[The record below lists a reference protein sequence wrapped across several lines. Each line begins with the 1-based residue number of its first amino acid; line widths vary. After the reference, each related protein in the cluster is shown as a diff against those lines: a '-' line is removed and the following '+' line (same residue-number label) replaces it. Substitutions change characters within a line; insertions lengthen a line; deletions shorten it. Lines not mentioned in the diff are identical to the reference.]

1 MRKSVLVHTII
12 FKQSENPVIL
22 KLGHL
27 DSPAF
32 SNRNLFFLE
41 KRPFLGLF
49 VTSFVFNSLL
59 VRYSRGQLLTV
70 ICWVPCIFR
79 QFVYGPQYSSHTQHL
94 VSEWT
99 NWTNSGKTLC
109 GKGLGGRGR
118 GLRKG
123 RSRFCRL
130 VLYVVQSFRH
140 FWAIHD
146 WIGFALRGPNKS
158 SELFLIIMKPDKNL
172 PIISWEVRVD

>member
-130 VLYVVQSFRH
+130 VLSSRAPDTSEQSM
-140 FWAIHD
+140 
-146 WIGFALRGPNKS
+146 IGLDLRCEAP
-158 SELFLIIMKPDKNL
+158 INL
-172 PIISWEVRVD
+172 RSCS